1 MATSGQA
8 VWITDSCSL
17 IQLKTIPLG
26 IRGQVITH
34 LNGLVVA
41 NRLIYPKQ
49 VLAELKSYAPSKG
62 LANDLPYTWAKGHET
77 VACHPDLLM
86 DEAKLILKAHRDL
99 IEADAT
105 ASGKDPADPYLV
117 ALAQKLRAQGA
128 DARIVTD
135 DHRQINNK
143 VSVAAVAG
151 VLGVPSTVMRIFLRG
166 EGFVY

>member
-1 MATSGQA
+1 VATSGQA

-17 IQLKTIPLG
+17 IQLKSVPHA
-26 IRGQVITH
+26 IRGQVVTH
-34 LNGLVVA
+34 LNGLVA
-41 NRLIYPKQ
+41 ASRLIYPKQ
-49 VLAELKSYAPSKG
+49 VLAELKGYAPAKD
-62 LANDLPYTWAKGHET
+62 LKNDLPYTWANGHAAT
-77 VACHPDLLM
+77 ACHPEALM
-86 DEAKLILKAHRDL
+86 VEAKLILKAHRDL

-105 ASGKDPADPYLV
+105 TSGKDPADPYLV
-117 ALAQKLRAQGA
+117 ALAQKLRGEGV

-166 EGFVY
+166 EGYQY